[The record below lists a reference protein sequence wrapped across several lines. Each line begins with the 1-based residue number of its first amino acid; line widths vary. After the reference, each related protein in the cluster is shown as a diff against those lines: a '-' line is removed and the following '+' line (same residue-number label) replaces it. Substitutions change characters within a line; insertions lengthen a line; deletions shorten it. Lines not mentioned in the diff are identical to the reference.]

1 MRNNE
6 GEMVH
11 GNVQYVGKVRLQRSY
26 SSASLNTC
34 PGCHLMF
41 HKVALEEEDMA
52 TCEDSLLAY
61 WGWQSSSSE
70 GEVSWRRPL
79 ASSLQ
84 TEEETATVGD
94 VVGTSMCPHRKSP
107 VPRVSRP
114 SSAADLESLEE

>member
-11 GNVQYVGKVRLQRSY
+11 GNVQYVEKVRLQRSY

-52 TCEDSLLAY
+52 TCEDSLLPY
-61 WGWQSSSSE
+61 WGWQSNSSE
-70 GEVSWRRPL
+70 GEASWKPL

-84 TEEETATVGD
+84 TEEETATVRD
-94 VVGTSMCPHRKSP
+94 VVGTAPGALPKYF
-107 VPRVSRP
+107 
-114 SSAADLESLEE
+114 